1 MTFYVTI
8 DMTNGGTL
16 NHKTYLIGFYNFFI
30 YTIIFNLRFWGSE
43 ELRKYTSIKL
53 MVLIQKLL
61 RDDSLQEK
69 KKLK

>member
-1 MTFYVTI
+1 MTLYVTI

-30 YTIIFNLRFWGSE
+30 YTIIFNLRFCGSE

-53 MVLIQKLL
+53 MVLKQKLL
-61 RDDSLQEK
+61 RDEK
-69 KKLK
+69 IKIIFN